1 MQSLKNNKK
10 TTLAAIVFFA
20 ILFLVI
26 GIFTIKA
33 QDQTINSDDQELQL
47 IQKLTSEELKLESL
61 VDEIEDVM
69 VFAGTGGTNGIFSD
83 ISSNNGIDDNLA
95 GLQYALEW
103 KIDDKVPLSQ
113 QLFFMSSMLET
124 VLGLTNVDSP
134 LVSRNAEISNII
146 SSLENLFNSQNA
158 NKIARVN
165 SATKTLLYKAS
176 VNDQP
181 RFLKKIEKWSDNDS
195 DQQISRIGR
204 LGYLNDKLDNL
215 KKYLSQI
222 SDYIDKNQGICR
234 LNQDRLNEC
243 SNIVNSIKTIVP
255 ALDDITG
262 KLGSNVHRIQSL
274 TNSFNQLES
283 RPSSNLEGDLTGDG
297 KVDIF
302 DLVTVAKNFGKKI

>member
-181 RFLKKIEKWSDNDS
+181 RFLKKIEK
-195 DQQISRIGR
+195 
-204 LGYLNDKLDNL
+204 
-215 KKYLSQI
+215 
-222 SDYIDKNQGICR
+222 
-234 LNQDRLNEC
+234 
-243 SNIVNSIKTIVP
+243 
-255 ALDDITG
+255 
-262 KLGSNVHRIQSL
+262 
-274 TNSFNQLES
+274 
-283 RPSSNLEGDLTGDG
+283 
-297 KVDIF
+297 
-302 DLVTVAKNFGKKI
+302 